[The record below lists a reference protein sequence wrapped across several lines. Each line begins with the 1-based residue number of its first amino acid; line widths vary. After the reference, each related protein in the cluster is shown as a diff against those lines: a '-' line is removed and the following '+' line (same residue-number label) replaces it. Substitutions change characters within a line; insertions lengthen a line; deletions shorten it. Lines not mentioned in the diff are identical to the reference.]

1 MRKRLLL
8 GIATLAAAGAAVPA
22 LAASQ
27 NAAQTEQMFDEGVVN
42 CESGMS
48 GGTPTQGFAVIKLS
62 PDGTVISA
70 QVSLKDAVPNA
81 TYAVHIDQT
90 PGGLACR
97 ASVGTIQTNGQGNGN
112 ASVSAPLAP
121 GTTDAAVFANNLDFP
136 IDTQGTPDYVFGNK

>member
-90 PGGLACR
+90 PRGPCR

-121 GTTDAAVFANNLDFP
+121 GTTDAAVWANTIGFP

>member
-90 PGGLACR
+90 PRGPCR

>member
-27 NAAQTEQMFDEGVVN
+27 NAEQTEQMFDGGVVN
-42 CESGMS
+42 CHSGMS

-90 PGGLACR
+90 PRGPCR

>member
-62 PDGTVISA
+62 SDGTVISA
-70 QVSLKDAVPNA
+70 EVSVKDAVPNA

-90 PGGLACR
+90 PRGPCR

-121 GTTDAAVFANNLDFP
+121 GTTDAAVWANTLDFP

>member
-90 PGGLACR
+90 PRGPCR

-121 GTTDAAVFANNLDFP
+121 GTTDAAVWANTLDFP

>member
-90 PGGLACR
+90 PRGPCR

-112 ASVSAPLAP
+112 AYVSAPLAP

>member
-1 MRKRLLL
+1 
-8 GIATLAAAGAAVPA
+8 
-22 LAASQ
+22 
-27 NAAQTEQMFDEGVVN
+27 
-42 CESGMS
+42 MS

-62 PDGTVISA
+62 SDGTVISA

-90 PGGLACR
+90 PRGPCR

-121 GTTDAAVFANNLDFP
+121 GTTDAAVWANTLDFP